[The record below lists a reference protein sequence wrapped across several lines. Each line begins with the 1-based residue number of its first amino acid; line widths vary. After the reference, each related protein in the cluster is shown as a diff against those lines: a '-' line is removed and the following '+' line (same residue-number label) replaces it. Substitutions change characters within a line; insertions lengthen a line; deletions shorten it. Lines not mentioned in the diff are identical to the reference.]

1 MSSPIFNTHLPSAKE
16 YASLPG
22 VKAVHGLF
30 SRHVDV
36 VNATREL
43 MLLHDVA
50 NKFVLFALHKHF
62 EVPTGCVLLQQRV
75 MLPDNSLGEVV
86 HPVPADFV
94 VTHNAQPVAFFVSG
108 NKLQPYKYA
117 CDAGPTPDYSTASS
131 FLEDFIALLRAHS
144 AETLFAL
151 KLPNVSPNIHMTEG
165 EIPEYGA
172 TVLVPKHYLPVDD
185 TNTAQASVN
194 FAECAANESHASNIR
209 GNHTVF
215 VGSGSTAPVYFAA
228 IAAIRNVPPT
238 SNFDHVQPQPLPAI
252 AVC

>member
-1 MSSPIFNTHLPSAKE
+1 VINHPLANQAPLIAMSSPIFNTRLPFAEE

-22 VKAVHGLF
+22 VKTVHGLF
-30 SRHVDV
+30 SRHVGV

-43 MLLHDVA
+43 MLLHDVT

-75 MLPDNSLGEVV
+75 TLPDNSLGEVV

-94 VTHNAQPVAFFVSG
+94 ITHKAQPVAFFVSG

-117 CDAGPTPDYSTASS
+117 CDAGLTPDYSTASS
-131 FLEDFIALLRAHS
+131 FLKDFVALLKAHS
-144 AETLFAL
+144 ADTLFAL
-151 KLPNVSPNIHMTEG
+151 KLLNVSPNIHMAEG
-165 EIPEYGA
+165 EIPEYSA

-185 TNTAQASVN
+185 TNAAQASVN
-194 FAECAANESHASNIR
+194 FAECAANESHASNLR

-215 VGSGSTAPVYFAA
+215 VGTGGTAPVYFAA
-228 IAAIRNVPPT
+228 LAAIQNVSRT
-238 SNFDHVQPQPLPAI
+238 FK
-252 AVC
+252 